1 MQAKGRIA
9 AALGASAVFCVA
21 GVAVVQAAPAPTV
34 SAPSKIEEVLI
45 YSTRAKVRRVAFATV
60 AAGEQRVRVA
70 SLPTTVDPDTV
81 QVEARGTRVERVE
94 VAVARG
100 HLPRQAEAE
109 KLVEQLESIDD
120 QLNTLRDERSVLSA
134 ELSFVR
140 DLQLQQPPSNVRQ
153 AKPEGF
159 FVDSWRKIL
168 RWVEARSAAS
178 RKRLRE
184 LTVKQRALYKARHKL
199 RVAAQQLDLTA
210 VERPQLEVTATIKG
224 GAGKH
229 KLSISYLVQNVTWR
243 PSYDLRYDHRKK
255 RVEAIYY
262 ADVTQRSGEDW
273 KGAALRFSTAR
284 AMSLIAVPEL
294 PTWTLGRKRDF
305 RPRPRQRRESA
316 EPAWVA
322 PYRPVVV
329 SAAVRRLRALL
340 GYGHGRGGGGGV
352 GVGYGRGSSL
362 GGRGIR
368 PRPSYRYKRRRSAYD
383 RRRQLAEKDAPARAE
398 MKSPVAADE
407 APPPPPSPV
416 MVAPRKPSPRRA
428 YGRLERLS
436 MSSDSGGSRWHRKRK
451 PTERLPWTDVGYRPP
466 YLPSDSPAASAEGYL
481 FTLYAPGRH
490 DVPGNGKKRR
500 IPVLRTN
507 FKVSPVYRLAPG
519 ISKLAYVMA
528 ELTNS
533 SGRPILRGHAN
544 LFSGSMFSGKSY
556 INTALP
562 GHKLTLPLGVDDSL
576 KVERHLTQ
584 RTITEGV
591 LFKDDVTEYTVSLE
605 IANHRPYAVTVDVRD
620 QIPLPSGRKIEIGSH
635 VFRVGKKSVQAA
647 KAADER
653 KPGWTGADKQGRVVW
668 IGKVGGRKVKKISFS
683 FRISRPKD
691 WLLSQ
696 YGG

>member
-1 MQAKGRIA
+1 MRKRWTA
-9 AALGASAVFCVA
+9 AALF
-21 GVAVVQAAPAPTV
+21 AALALLAPPARGAPTPTIN
-34 SAPSKIEEVLI
+34 APSKIDEVLI

-60 AAGEQRVRVA
+60 PAGEQRVRVA

-81 QVEARGTRVERVE
+81 QVKARGTRVERVE

-100 HLPRQAEAE
+100 RLPRQAEAE

-120 QLNTLRDERSVLSA
+120 QLRLLSDEQSVLNS

-140 DLQLQQPPSNVRQ
+140 DLQLHAPASNVRQ

-168 RWVEARSAAS
+168 RWVETRSAAS

-184 LTVKQRALYKARHKL
+184 LTVKRRTLYKARHKL

-229 KLSISYLVQNVTWR
+229 KLTVSYLVQNVTWR
-243 PSYDLRYDHRKK
+243 PSYDLRYDHHKK

-273 KGAALRFSTAR
+273 DGAALRFSTAR
-284 AMSLIAVPEL
+284 AMSLLAVPEL

-305 RPRPRQRRESA
+305 RPRPRQRREQQESS
-316 EPAWVA
+316 WVA
-322 PYRPVVV
+322 PYRSVVV
-329 SAAVRRLRALL
+329 SAAVQRLRALL
-340 GYGHGRGGGGGV
+340 GMHRVTAAAADKPKDNLDDLLDGAVGGKSGRRQ
-352 GVGYGRGSSL
+352 GYRGRRYRPRRVYTRRPSRPSVKYRAEKKYNFDADEVRGDLVRPSAEPAPSAPPAQIAQSVRPGSYSVNRRSYRGS
-362 GGRGIR
+362 RVRR
-368 PRPSYRYKRRRSAYD
+368 PP
-383 RRRQLAEKDAPARAE
+383 AEQ
-398 MKSPVAADE
+398 
-407 APPPPPSPV
+407 
-416 MVAPRKPSPRRA
+416 
-428 YGRLERLS
+428 
-436 MSSDSGGSRWHRKRK
+436 
-451 PTERLPWTDVGYRPP
+451 LPWNDVGYRPP

>member
-1 MQAKGRIA
+1 MKAKGRIA
-9 AALGASAVFCVA
+9 AALVALAVCTGGGHA
-21 GVAVVQAAPAPTV
+21 NAAPTPTID
-34 SAPSKIEEVLI
+34 APSKIDEVLI

-60 AAGEQRVRVA
+60 PAGEQRVRVA

-81 QVEARGTRVERVE
+81 QVKARGTRVERVE

-100 HLPRQAEAE
+100 RLPRQAEAE
-109 KLVEQLESIDD
+109 KLVEQLEAIDD
-120 QLNTLRDERSVLSA
+120 QLRTLADEQNVHGS

-140 DLQLQQPPSNVRQ
+140 DLQLQAPPSNVRQ

-184 LTVKQRALYKARHKL
+184 LTVKRRALYKARHKL

-229 KLSISYLVQNVTWR
+229 RLTVSYLVQNVAWR
-243 PSYDLRYDHRKK
+243 PSYDLRYDHRNK

-262 ADVTQRSGEDW
+262 ADVTQQSGEDW

-284 AMSLIAVPEL
+284 AMSLLAVPEL

-305 RPRPRQRRESA
+305 RPRPRPRQEQQ
-316 EPAWVA
+316 EGVWVA

-329 SAAVRRLRALL
+329 SAAVQRLRALL
-340 GYGHGRGGGGGV
+340 GHGGV
-352 GVGYGRGSSL
+352 GVGYGRGGGRAAGYGML
-362 GGRGIR
+362 GGAKGGRYAPTRRPYR
-368 PRPSYRYKRRRSAYD
+368 PRRYRRRRSLREDAKKDVD
-383 RRRQLAEKDAPARAE
+383 RFVATPKPV
-398 MKSPVAADE
+398 MKSPAPRDAEE
-407 APPPPPSPV
+407 APAPP
-416 MVAPRKPSPRRA
+416 APESARRIYRRHRGGLA
-428 YGRLERLS
+428 AALS
-436 MSSDSGGSRWHRKRK
+436 SESRRGPTK
-451 PTERLPWTDVGYRPP
+451 PTEQLPWTDVGYRPP
-466 YLPSDSPAASAEGYL
+466 YLPSDSPAAAAQGYL

-490 DVPGNGKKRR
+490 DVPGNGRRRR